1 MPLPYIVLYK
11 SRLTEIMF
19 ALSAL
24 QNRRGVYKFF
34 KAARFSTGV
43 GRYRFTLKSQTKY
56 FIREMNFTKPNSIVV
71 TGTGSYV
78 PEKCLTN
85 DDMAKIVDTSDE
97 WIYGRSGIKRRHIA
111 AEGEATSDMALKA
124 SKRAL
129 ESAGLRADEIDL
141 VVLTTVNPDMMFP
154 STACILQA
162 KLGIRNNIPCFDL
175 EAACS
180 GFVYGM
186 EVATRMMQSG
196 VYKNALVVSSE
207 KMSTLLDWSDRS
219 TCVLFGDGAGAAVLS
234 ASDKVGVG
242 VIGNVLGA
250 DGSDTAMLRMP
261 AGGSLMPTSEQTVK
275 EGLHYLQMDGREVF
289 KHAVKIMQEKALEVL
304 DICNIK
310 AEDVALLIP
319 HQANTRIIES
329 VAKRLK
335 IPSEKVYVNIE
346 NYGNTSSAS
355 IPIALDE
362 AMRSGRIRA
371 GDYVLL
377 VAFGAGLTWGAT
389 LLKF

>member
-1 MPLPYIVLYK
+1 
-11 SRLTEIMF
+11 MF

-24 QNRRGVYKFF
+24 QNRRGAYKFF

-335 IPSEKVYVNIE
+335 IPSEKVYVSIE

>member
-24 QNRRGVYKFF
+24 QNRRGAYKFF
-34 KAARFSTGV
+34 KAARFSTDV

-111 AEGEATSDMALKA
+111 AESEATSDMALKA

>member
-24 QNRRGVYKFF
+24 QNRRGAYKFF

-362 AMRSGRIRA
+362 AMRSGRIRV